1 MTDLKPILELLARG
15 EPLTES
21 AAAGAFE
28 IILGGRSDDAQIG
41 AFLGAIAARGGP
53 TVDELVGAARILRR
67 QATCIPRLTA
77 GPFAGARILDTCGTG
92 GAPKL
97 FNISTI
103 AAIII
108 AAAGHAL
115 PRQLSHQR
123 IALAKHGNTSRT
135 GRGSAE
141 LMQGLGVNIHASPQA
156 QARCLSDL
164 GICFCL
170 APAHHPA
177 ARHAAQ
183 ARKSLGFPTIFN
195 LLGPLASPMAAM
207 DHTGA
212 GGSDHQLIGTWS
224 HRNARLLAESL
235 ARLSPPTPP
244 STPNQTRDHAWTYCS
259 RDGFDELVL
268 SDTIVINRIRPGHA
282 QPVTTFELDAR
293 DLGLPRTP
301 AEAVQT
307 RTLDESI
314 RAARGVISGE
324 RGPFRDYTLLSAA
337 AGLHIGGRAASL
349 ADGLAIAAES
359 IDSGHAA
366 RTLDG
371 LIKATRSE

>member
-1 MTDLKPILELLARG
+1 MTDLKPILEVLSRG
-15 EPLTES
+15 EPLME
-21 AAAGAFE
+21 AAAAQAFE

-53 TVDELVGAARILRR
+53 TADELVGAARVLRR

-108 AAAGHAL
+108 AAAGHTL
-115 PRQLSHQR
+115 PRQSAHQR

-141 LMQGLGVNIHASPQA
+141 LMRGLGVNINASPQV

-207 DHTGA
+207 DLTGGGGA

-224 HRNARLLAESL
+224 HRNARLLADAL
-235 ARLSPPTPP
+235 ARLSP
-244 STPNQTRDHAWTYCS
+244 STSDHTRDHAWTYCS

-268 SDTIVINRIRPGHA
+268 TDTIVINRIRPGHA
-282 QPVTTFELDAR
+282 DPVTTFELDAR

-307 RTLDESI
+307 RTLEESI

-337 AGLHIGGRAASL
+337 AGLHIGGRATTL
-349 ADGLAIAAES
+349 AEGLTIAAEA
-359 IDSGHAA
+359 IDAGHAT
-366 RTLDG
+366 RVLDG
-371 LIKATRSE
+371 LIKATHSA